1 MAPEV
6 SAPIEQ
12 PTLFSLPSACLAEAS
27 ETSPGHHTEPPPSH
41 PQISLR
47 VACLL
52 CSANTAIDP
61 STHTHTDTHTHTH
74 THRGGERQE
83 GRGMVKE
90 NPEENKEIYSTDS
103 FSVKKKIY
111 CIQIGL

>member
-1 MAPEV
+1 MNAV
-6 SAPIEQ
+6 CGFAHVISNA
-12 PTLFSLPSACLAEAS
+12 LSLVPSK
-27 ETSPGHHTEPPPSH
+27 G
-41 PQISLR
+41 LR
-47 VACLL
+47 WLK
-52 CSANTAIDP
+52 
-61 STHTHTDTHTHTH
+61 
-74 THRGGERQE
+74 